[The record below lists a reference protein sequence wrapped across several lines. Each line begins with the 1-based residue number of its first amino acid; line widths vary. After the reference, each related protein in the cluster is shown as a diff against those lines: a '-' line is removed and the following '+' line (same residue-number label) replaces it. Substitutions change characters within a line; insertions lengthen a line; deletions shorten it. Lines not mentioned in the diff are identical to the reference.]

1 MISQK
6 VSSVFGTYCKKQNVN
21 NVVISPL
28 ICRSQKH
35 LQNKVNAVN
44 TVLLNCCKEYDDNID
59 KRNISLEYLA
69 QDISSKLKKVKKN

>member
-44 TVLLNCCKEYDDNID
+44 TILLNCFKEYDDHID

>member
-44 TVLLNCCKEYDDNID
+44 TILLNCCKEYDDNID

-69 QDISSKLKKVKKN
+69 QDISSKLEKVKNN

>member
-44 TVLLNCCKEYDDNID
+44 TILLNCFKEYDDNID

>member
-1 MISQK
+1 MTSQK

-44 TVLLNCCKEYDDNID
+44 TILLNCFKEYDDNID